1 METFSMIKDVQTL
14 SPEAIDRDLADVLQ
28 FMSPP
33 SDGIIHL
40 LTVRHRRGE
49 LREALALVGL
59 LRRVMTPRELLRFD
73 PDAIQARIMSDIARK
88 DAGDAR

>member
-1 METFSMIKDVQTL
+1 MIKDVQTL
-14 SPEAIDRDLADVLQ
+14 TSEAIDRDLADVLQ

-33 SDGIIHL
+33 TDGIVHV

-59 LRRVMTPRELLRFD
+59 LRRVMTPTELRRFD
-73 PDAIQARIMSDIARK
+73 PDAVQSRIESDIARK
-88 DAGDAR
+88 DAGAGP